1 MKALLP
7 AIRFLIG
14 FSVLYAVLAALAE
27 FDSSGRFG
35 LAILAVVL
43 FVAVVVE
50 RLLGGVGPDGVV
62 RRVGLGRPDARTVV
76 LAVGIA
82 VLVQAVYPIVTAA
95 TGAAFALKPGW
106 PWLLVGVFAFHGLA
120 EELVWRGYAFRRL
133 RSGRSFRA
141 AVRAT
146 MPLVA
151 ATHIPVIASSGV
163 TIGVAAMLV
172 AAVTSL
178 PLAHLYELGR
188 GTVWAPAVVHASI
201 DSFKLVTI
209 PDDARL
215 TFSLALAGVS
225 LTVPLLALVV
235 RRPRHPS
242 SRQDLA
248 AAHPTEPSRRTP

>member
-1 MKALLP
+1 MKALLSG
-7 AIRFLIG
+7 IRFLIG

-27 FDSSGRFG
+27 FDSSGRYGGAF
-35 LAILAVVL
+35 LAVVL

-50 RLLGGVGPDGVV
+50 RLLGGAWPGGVLQ
-62 RRVGLGRPDARTVV
+62 RVGLGRPDARTVV
-76 LAVGIA
+76 LAVGLA
-82 VLVQAVYPIVTAA
+82 VLVQAVYPIVSAA
-95 TGAAFALKPGW
+95 TGAAFTLKSEW
-106 PWLLVGVFAFHGLA
+106 PWLLAGIFAFHGLA

-133 RSGRSFRA
+133 RRGRSFRT
-141 AVRAT
+141 AVIAT

-151 ATHIPVIASSGV
+151 ATHIPVIASSGIAV
-163 TIGVAAMLV
+163 GIAAMLV

-188 GTVWAPAVVHASI
+188 STVWAPAVVHAAI

-225 LTVPLLALVV
+225 LTIPLLALLV
-235 RRPRHPS
+235 RRTRHPS

-248 AAHPTEPSRRTP
+248 AAHPTAPPRRRP